1 VPAIRDVLREA
12 IEAGGLDLRDHRQAD
27 GELGHFQHRF
37 RAYDREGQPCLTDSC
52 GGTVR
57 RIVQSG
63 RSTYYCP
70 DCQR

>member
-1 VPAIRDVLREA
+1 MGA
-12 IEAGGLDLRDHRQAD
+12 
-27 GELGHFQHRF
+27 FQHRF
-37 RAYDREGQPCLTDSC
+37 RAYDREGRPCLTEGC

-70 DCQR
+70 GCQR